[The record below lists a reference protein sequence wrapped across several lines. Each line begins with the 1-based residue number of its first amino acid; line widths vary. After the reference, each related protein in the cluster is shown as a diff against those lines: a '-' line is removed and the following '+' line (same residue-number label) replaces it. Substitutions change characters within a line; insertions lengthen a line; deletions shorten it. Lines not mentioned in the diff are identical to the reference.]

1 MKAVGISPLCLG
13 RNINSDLENYNQ
25 TFILSRELARNG
37 FVFDLRNAEAE
48 IRLGFAA
55 VPESTVARTNVLRV
69 NTFVFSKK
77 IIETTETGVQ
87 VIL

>member
-1 MKAVGISPLCLG
+1 MKAVGITPLCLG
-13 RNINSDLENYNQ
+13 RNIGSDMDNYNQ
-25 TFILSRELARNG
+25 TFLVSRELARNG

-48 IRLGFAA
+48 VRTAYSA
-55 VPESTVARTNVLRV
+55 TRTNITRV

-77 IIETTETGVQ
+77 IIETTESGVA